1 MPETTNYPPEIRKF
15 VFCGKRKISFEGI
28 GETLEIGANGGRI
41 SNIASQK

>member
-1 MPETTNYPPEIRKF
+1 MPETTKYPSEIRKF
-15 VFCGKRKISFEGI
+15 VLCGKRKVSFEGI